1 MVGGVANPRMEKMNQ
16 ENQKKLLE
24 LAKKALKIIS
34 VSGLDTNFVYE
45 LRDLI
50 RQCESENKDGT

>member
-1 MVGGVANPRMEKMNQ
+1 MNQ